1 MFELSQSA
9 TGQFVLVHRPSQTVI
24 VGDDLAATWERMRER
39 VGERAGPEVAVAVP
53 TAPPSPRA
61 RTAAIGL
68 LVGLAFAWLGV
79 LHLSLGRLASELR
92 GAPSEATQ
100 VPLDDL
106 RARVDRVERQ
116 LEVGTR
122 GSKRPAGKRPGKPRP
137 AEAGAAATEA
147 AEPAAAPENDDD

>member
-24 VGDDLAATWERMRER
+24 VGDDLAATWERMR
-39 VGERAGPEVAVAVP
+39 ERAGPEVAVAVP

-122 GSKRPAGKRPGKPRP
+122 GSKRPAGKRPGKPKP